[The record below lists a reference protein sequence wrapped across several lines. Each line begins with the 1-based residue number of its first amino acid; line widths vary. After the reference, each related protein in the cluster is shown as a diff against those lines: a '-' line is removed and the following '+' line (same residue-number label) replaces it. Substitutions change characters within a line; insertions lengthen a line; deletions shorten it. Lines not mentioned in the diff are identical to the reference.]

1 MQDPKLRVLSGRS
14 PIPNECSGTGQ
25 EGNMKILQHPFFR
38 LMIILVSFLVC
49 YELLGSIISNVQRID
64 SVAGRKAVLEKEQKR
79 NEALKEELRVA
90 TSASFLE
97 KQAREKLGLVKE
109 GETIILMGKPD
120 QSEGQQTTQTPQDR
134 WERWWKLF
142 F

>member
-1 MQDPKLRVLSGRS
+1 
-14 PIPNECSGTGQ
+14 
-25 EGNMKILQHPFFR
+25 MKILRHPFFR
-38 LMIILVSFLVC
+38 LMIIVVSCLIC

-64 SVAGRKAVLEKEQKR
+64 FVARRTAVLKKEQQR
-79 NEALKEELRVA
+79 NAELQEELRTA

-97 KQAREKLGLVKE
+97 KQAREKLGLVKD

-120 QSEGQQTTQTPQDR
+120 QSEGQQPLQTPQDR

>member
-1 MQDPKLRVLSGRS
+1 MQAPKLRVLSGRS

-25 EGNMKILQHPFFR
+25 EGNMS
-38 LMIILVSFLVC
+38 ILVSCLICFK
-49 YELLGSIISNVQRID
+49 LLGSIISNVQRID
-64 SVAGRKAVLEKEQKR
+64 FVARRSVVLKKEQQR
-79 NEALKEELRVA
+79 NEVLQEQLRVA

-109 GETIILMGKPD
+109 GETVVLMGKPN
-120 QSEGQQTTQTPQDR
+120 QSEGQQPSQAPQDR